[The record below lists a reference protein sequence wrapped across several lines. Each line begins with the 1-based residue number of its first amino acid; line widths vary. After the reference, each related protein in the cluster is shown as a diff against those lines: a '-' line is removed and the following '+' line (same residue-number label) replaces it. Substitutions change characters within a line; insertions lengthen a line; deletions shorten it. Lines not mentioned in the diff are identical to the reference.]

1 MGSHETGALAR
12 SQCRLSCP
20 QSKRIGSGSQRESR
34 LRRRS
39 VLGQLVEIL
48 ADPLPRFGESLG
60 DVVQFRS
67 TPRFL
72 FQVINRA
79 AGVTQRQT

>member
-1 MGSHETGALAR
+1 
-12 SQCRLSCP
+12 
-20 QSKRIGSGSQRESR
+20 
-34 LRRRS
+34 